1 MSTSEVVQV
10 RHVPHTARRKGTMKG
25 IGLEIRQELFE
36 RGASLVGFAD
46 LSELPEDVR
55 HFMKFAVSMA
65 VALDPSVI
73 ASIQDGPTKEY
84 HAEYR
89 QANALLW
96 ELSKFVARLIE
107 DSGYRAIAKR
117 PTHSGIDPGT
127 QSTILPHKTV
137 ATRAGLG
144 WIGKCALLV
153 TEEFGSAIRLGTVLT
168 DAELDVAEPV
178 VESRCG
184 DCTLC
189 VDSCPGKAP
198 SGRAWNPTLHRD
210 DFFDAFACARAARER
225 ATAKIGVEDTI
236 CGICVSVCPWTAKF
250 IGSVAGM

>member
-1 MSTSEVVQV
+1 MNSIS
-10 RHVPHTARRKGTMKG
+10 P
-25 IGLEIRQELFE
+25 EIRQELLE
-36 RGASLVGFAD
+36 KGASLVGFAD
-46 LSELPEDVR
+46 LSELPEEVR
-55 HFMKFAVSMA
+55 HFMRSAVSMA

-96 ELSKFVARLIE
+96 ELSKFAARLIE
-107 DSGYRAIAKR
+107 DLGCRAIPKR
-117 PTHSGIDPGT
+117 PTHSGTDPET

-153 TEEFGSAIRLGTVLT
+153 TEKFGSAIRLGTVLT

-184 DCTLC
+184 DCTQC
-189 VDSCPGKAP
+189 VNLCPGGAP
-198 SGRAWNPTLHRD
+198 SGRNWSAGLQREV
-210 DFFDAFACARAARER
+210 FYDAFACAKAARDR
-225 ATAKIGVEDTI
+225 ATAKIGIDDTI
-236 CGICVSVCPWTAKF
+236 CGICIAACPWTRKYIESAS
-250 IGSVAGM
+250 GT

>member
-1 MSTSEVVQV
+1 
-10 RHVPHTARRKGTMKG
+10 MKG
-25 IGLEIRQELFE
+25 ISSEIRQGLLE

-55 HFMKFAVSMA
+55 HFMKYAVSMA
-65 VALDPSVI
+65 VALDPSAI
-73 ASIQDGPTKEY
+73 ASIQEGPTREY

-96 ELSKFVARLIE
+96 ELAKFAACLIE
-107 DSGYRAIAKR
+107 DFGYLAIPKR
-117 PTHSGIDPGT
+117 PTHAGIDPGT

-168 DAELDVAEPV
+168 DAELDVAQPV

-184 DCTLC
+184 DCTQC
-189 VDSCPGKAP
+189 VNLCPGGAP
-198 SGRAWNPTLHRD
+198 SGRNWSAGLQREAFN
-210 DFFDAFACARAARER
+210 DAFACAKAARER
-225 ATAKIGVEDTI
+225 ATAKIGIDDTF
-236 CGICVSVCPWTAKF
+236 CGICIAACPWTAKYVENAC
-250 IGSVAGM
+250 GA